1 MKSLPVL
8 RLRDCQKP
16 MVQAMLNHKR
26 FNIFASP
33 GTGKTGATLYALDAL
48 QMLDGD
54 VYPVLVVAP
63 KRVANQVW
71 PAEARD
77 WANFQ
82 HIKVVRVLGDVES
95 RRAALKVADAH
106 IYTVNPANLS
116 WLVAELGDSWPYRTV
131 VVDESTTIKGHR
143 CSLRKLKSGKTSMR
157 VDGAKRA
164 RDLIKN
170 APRTHRWYNL
180 TGTPD
185 PNGVKDLWGQMFP
198 IDMGRRLGASFSA
211 FSERWFRPAYGSTPE
226 QQRIE
231 PLPGAEEEISERI
244 KDRCV
249 VVDAY
254 DYFDISK
261 PVEIEINVELPDK
274 ARKQYDKLHKDSVL
288 DLAEAEVTAVNAGSL
303 VMKCRQLASGHLRD
317 DKGVWHHVH
326 DAKLE
331 ALDELVDS
339 LNGSPLLVA
348 YWFNADLA
356 AIKQKFP
363 QARVL
368 PSDDTQQAVQDE
380 WNAGKIPMLLVHPQ
394 SAGHGLSLQHGG
406 HHICL
411 YTQDWN
417 SEYYAQV
424 IERLG
429 PTRQAQSG
437 YRRAVYVHKII
448 AANTWEALVAKRV
461 AKKITDAEAVKLALS
476 MV

>member
-1 MKSLPVL
+1 MNSLPVL

-48 QMLDGD
+48 HLLDGD

-82 HIKVVRVLGDVES
+82 HIKVVRVLGDVGS
-95 RRAALKVADAH
+95 RRAALKVDDAH
-106 IYTVNPANLS
+106 IYTINPANLS
-116 WLVAELGDSWPYRTV
+116 WLVA
-131 VVDESTTIKGHR
+131 
-143 CSLRKLKSGKTSMR
+143 MR

-254 DYFDISK
+254 D
-261 PVEIEINVELPDK
+261 
-274 ARKQYDKLHKDSVL
+274 
-288 DLAEAEVTAVNAGSL
+288 
-303 VMKCRQLASGHLRD
+303 
-317 DKGVWHHVH
+317 
-326 DAKLE
+326 
-331 ALDELVDS
+331 
-339 LNGSPLLVA
+339 
-348 YWFNADLA
+348 
-356 AIKQKFP
+356 
-363 QARVL
+363 
-368 PSDDTQQAVQDE
+368 
-380 WNAGKIPMLLVHPQ
+380 
-394 SAGHGLSLQHGG
+394 
-406 HHICL
+406 
-411 YTQDWN
+411 
-417 SEYYAQV
+417 
-424 IERLG
+424 
-429 PTRQAQSG
+429 
-437 YRRAVYVHKII
+437 
-448 AANTWEALVAKRV
+448 
-461 AKKITDAEAVKLALS
+461 
-476 MV
+476 